1 MIFSIP
7 FKMIQNVNND
17 LQISVAKD
25 CQPGQRIVSETLQEK
40 PKDKHG
46 KDLFVVH
53 PTKPWLMSASDNYVL
68 MQGGLKVWFR
78 WKEGDPFSKENVE
91 DYIAFQETLI
101 PTFRSDV
108 DLVIGDDY
116 VQGTYTHSPT
126 TTTGFTETTYH
137 SWQPYTS
144 EVGVEITST
153 ETVFI
158 CPMQYEAGWT
168 FKTADLM
175 NNDSLTVDREG
186 KSCYV
191 LPGQLLH
198 TEDGKR
204 VEKYKLTK
212 LESGSVK
219 LINRSGTFCKIAKM
233 FR

>member
-1 MIFSIP
+1 MIFTIGFS
-7 FKMIQNVNND
+7 MIENVNND
-17 LQISVAKD
+17 IQISVAKN

-40 PKDKHG
+40 PKDKDG
-46 KDLFVVH
+46 NSLFTVH

-126 TTTGFTETTYH
+126 TTREFTETTYH

-144 EVGVEITST
+144 EVGVEIMST

-175 NNDSLTVDREG
+175 HGESMTITKEGSTRCYLLT
-186 KSCYV
+186 
-191 LPGQLLH
+191 GQDVSAGE
-198 TEDGKR
+198 TSIP
-204 VEKYKLTK
+204 KYKLIE
-212 LESGSVK
+212 LQSSSVT
-219 LINRSGTFCKIAKM
+219 ITNNSGTFCKISKI